1 MKENMFTVKCLK
13 HLKISVLMLAVLVSG
28 ATLAEDAEQDSVNVF
43 HAQLKVV
50 EPFVNWR
57 SGPAWGYPVVHIAEK
72 GQELEIIIRKTD
84 WLKVRDVSGNEG
96 WLSIDD
102 VLLMHDATGK
112 LVSIKEPVFDDF
124 NTRRWE
130 AGLLGGQF
138 DKAAVNSA
146 YVGYWMTN
154 NLSLELWA
162 SQVLG
167 DSAEIKVASIN
178 LLHQIFPSWK
188 LSPFFTLGAGKVFI
202 SPKATLSNEAKRSED
217 AIHAGFG
224 ARLYLDDRYFVRMEV
239 KDYKIFT
246 NRESNEE
253 ATEWKIGLSVFF

>member
-1 MKENMFTVKCLK
+1 MLRMECLK
-13 HLKISVLMLAVLVSG
+13 HFKIGFLMLAMLIFSAALAADAKAPGDG
-28 ATLAEDAEQDSVNVF
+28 AFMAHLT
-43 HAQLKVV
+43 VV
-50 EPFVNWR
+50 EPYVNWR
-57 SGPAWGYPVVHIAEK
+57 SGPAWGYPVVHVSEK
-72 GQELEIIIRKTD
+72 GQELEIIIRKTS
-84 WLKVRDVSGNEG
+84 WLKVRDNSGTEG

-102 VLLMHDATGK
+102 VLLMQDASGK
-112 LVSIKEPVFDDF
+112 RVSIKEPVFDDF